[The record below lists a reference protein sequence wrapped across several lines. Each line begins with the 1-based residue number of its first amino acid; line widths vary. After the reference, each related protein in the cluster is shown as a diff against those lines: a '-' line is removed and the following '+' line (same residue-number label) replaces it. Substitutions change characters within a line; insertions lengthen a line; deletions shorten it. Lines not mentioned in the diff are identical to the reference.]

1 MSIAYKNALLGRSI
15 NVSGSR
21 DTILVDS
28 NHDVSVVSGVISGLD
43 ATFNNISANNL
54 TINSSSVA
62 LSGHQHTI
70 QDIQNLQN
78 TITSL
83 SGIAPVNSQ
92 STNNLFLWSN
102 YR

>member
-21 DTILVDS
+21 DTILVNSDH
-28 NHDVSVVSGVISGLD
+28 NVSVVSGIISGPD
-43 ATFNNISANNL
+43 AAFNNIAANNL
-54 TINSSSVA
+54 TINNSGIS
-62 LSGHQHTI
+62 LSGHQHSI

-83 SGIAPVNSQ
+83 SGISPANSQ

-102 YR
+102 FK

>member
-1 MSIAYKNALLGRSI
+1 
-15 NVSGSR
+15 
-21 DTILVDS
+21 
-28 NHDVSVVSGVISGLD
+28 VSVVSGVISGPD
-43 ATFNNISANNL
+43 AAFNNISVNNL
-54 TINSSSVA
+54 TINSSGVA

-83 SGIAPVNSQ
+83 SGIAPTNSQ

>member
-21 DTILVDS
+21 DTIVVNS
-28 NHDVSVVSGVISGLD
+28 NHDVSVVSGVLTGPSGN
-43 ATFNNISANNL
+43 FNNL
-54 TINSSSVA
+54 TINNSGLA

-70 QDIQNLQN
+70 QDIANLQN

-83 SGIAPVNSQ
+83 SGIAPSNSQ

>member
-21 DTILVDS
+21 DTILINSDH
-28 NHDVSVVSGVISGLD
+28 NVSVVSGIISGPD
-43 ATFNNISANNL
+43 AAFNNIAANNL
-54 TINSSSVA
+54 TINNSGIS
-62 LSGHQHTI
+62 LSGHQHSI

-83 SGIAPVNSQ
+83 SGIAPANSQ